1 VAASTRIQLGVPA
14 ARFFRER
21 KEVEKKEIT
30 DILSFFSATRRSYF
44 ETPARAIDA
53 NFIQVMKWET
63 IQASVVLSSYPI

>member
-30 DILSFFSATRRSYF
+30 DILSFFQQPGEATLKHRPEHSIRILF
-44 ETPARAIDA
+44 
-53 NFIQVMKWET
+53 K
-63 IQASVVLSSYPI
+63 